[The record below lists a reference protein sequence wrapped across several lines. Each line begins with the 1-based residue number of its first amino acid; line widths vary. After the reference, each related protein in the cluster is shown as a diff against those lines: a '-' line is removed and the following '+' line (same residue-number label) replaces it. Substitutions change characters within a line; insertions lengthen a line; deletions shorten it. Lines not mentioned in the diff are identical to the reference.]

1 MDKVQYGAILIV
13 VVTLGFVVG
22 MTVLGKTPDAVGIA
36 VPMLAV
42 AAGAAVRGGG
52 SGSGHDDQP

>member
-22 MTVLGKTPDAVGIA
+22 MTLLGKTTDAAGIA
-36 VPMLAV
+36 APVLAV
-42 AAGAAVRGGG
+42 AAGVAVRG
-52 SGSGHDDQP
+52 SGSEGGHDDQP